1 MLMPRRSARSG
12 TPPERSSASRVL
24 ATAEQRAA
32 RLFHRRAAS
41 RICMIVDAAKD
52 PRVSK
57 TCINSGFEPA
67 AKRGAAAKLV
77 RYLRP
82 VSGTVPIIQLYNSV

>member
-57 TCINSGFEPA
+57 TCIKST
-67 AKRGAAAKLV
+67 RTCKL
-77 RYLRP
+77 
-82 VSGTVPIIQLYNSV
+82 QLEDRFSEHGISDLLIDF